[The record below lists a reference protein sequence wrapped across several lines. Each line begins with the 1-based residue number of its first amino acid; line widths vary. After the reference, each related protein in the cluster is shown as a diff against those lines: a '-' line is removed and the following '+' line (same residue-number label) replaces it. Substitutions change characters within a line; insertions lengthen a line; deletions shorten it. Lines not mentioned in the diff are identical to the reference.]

1 MLLKT
6 VYLNQLKNRLIKIC
20 LIFLFFLK
28 LAYFI
33 YGGASVLNENNE
45 EIPLIRKSQP
55 ARGIYLLPNLLTT
68 ISLFMAFYAIVAAMK
83 ADFETAVIGVF
94 IGMIADTLDGRVAR
108 LTNTQTAFGAEYD
121 SLADMV
127 TSGVAPA
134 LIAYSWSLHY
144 LGKLGW
150 LVAFMYTAAVALR
163 LARFNTQLGVAN
175 KRYFQGLPCPSG
187 AAVVISFVWIENY
200 YNFNPESMCIIFAII
215 TFLTSLLMVSNIRY
229 YSFKE
234 IEPKGRVSFVAV
246 SFVVLIIAAI
256 AINPA
261 LTLFLSFTAY
271 AASGPIQT
279 LILRR
284 KMKHKEHTP

>member
-1 MLLKT
+1 MPH
-6 VYLNQLKNRLIKIC
+6 
-20 LIFLFFLK
+20 FFLEWG
-28 LAYFI
+28 I
-33 YGGASVLNENNE
+33 VLDHWSNVLHEDNENSPVN
-45 EIPLIRKSQP
+45 PRFHNP
-55 ARGIYLLPNLLTT
+55 NRGIYLLPNLLTT

-83 ADFETAVIGVF
+83 ADFETAVVSVI

-150 LVAFMYTAAVALR
+150 LIAFVYTASVALR
-163 LARFNTQLGVAN
+163 LARFNTQLGVAT

-187 AAVVISFVWIENY
+187 AGLVISFVWIDNY
-200 YNFNPESMCIIFAII
+200 YSFSPESMSILFAIM
-215 TFLTSLLMVSNIRY
+215 TFCTSLLMVSNIRY

-234 IEPKGRVSFVAV
+234 VEPKGRVSFFAV
-246 SFVVLIIAAI
+246 SFIVLIIAAI

-261 LTLFLSFTAY
+261 LISFLIFGGY
-271 AASGPIQT
+271 AISGPIQN

>member
-1 MLLKT
+1 M
-6 VYLNQLKNRLIKIC
+6 
-20 LIFLFFLK
+20 
-28 LAYFI
+28 
-33 YGGASVLNENNE
+33 NESNE
-45 EIPLIRKSQP
+45 EQALKDKPEP
-55 ARGIYLLPNLLTT
+55 HNRGIYLLPNLLTT

-83 ADFETAVIGVF
+83 ADYETAVIAVF

-108 LTNTQTAFGAEYD
+108 MTNTQTAFGAEYD
-121 SLADMV
+121 SLSDMV

-175 KRYFQGLPCPSG
+175 KRFFQGLPCPSA
-187 AAVVISFVWIENY
+187 AAVVISFVWVDNHY
-200 YNFNPESMCIIFAII
+200 DFNAESMSILLALFSFAV
-215 TFLTSLLMVSNIRY
+215 SLLMVSNIRY
-229 YSFKE
+229 YSFKDLGL
-234 IEPKGRVSFVAV
+234 KGRVPFVYILTFVLLIAAVAV
-246 SFVVLIIAAI
+246 NPSLVLFISFC
-256 AINPA
+256 
-261 LTLFLSFTAY
+261 AY

-284 KMKHKEHTP
+284 KMKHKEPPTTPSP

>member
-1 MLLKT
+1 
-6 VYLNQLKNRLIKIC
+6 
-20 LIFLFFLK
+20 
-28 LAYFI
+28 
-33 YGGASVLNENNE
+33 
-45 EIPLIRKSQP
+45 
-55 ARGIYLLPNLLTT
+55 
-68 ISLFMAFYAIVAAMK
+68 MAFYAIVAAMK
-83 ADFETAVIGVF
+83 TDFEAAVIAVI

-144 LGKLGW
+144 LGKVGW

-163 LARFNTQLGVAN
+163 LARFNTQIGVAN
-175 KRYFQGLPCPSG
+175 KRYFQGLPCPS
-187 AAVVISFVWIENY
+187 AAGLVVSFVWIENY
-200 YNFNPESMCIIFAII
+200 YSFSPESISIFFAIM
-215 TFLTSLLMVSNIRY
+215 TFCVSLLMVSNIRF

-234 IEPKGRVSFVAV
+234 IEPKSRVSFVAALG
-246 SFVVLIIAAI
+246 VVLIIAAI

-261 LTLFLSFTAY
+261 LISFFIFLGY
-271 AASGPIQT
+271 AVSGPIHT
-279 LILRR
+279 LILRH

>member
-1 MLLKT
+1 M
-6 VYLNQLKNRLIKIC
+6 
-20 LIFLFFLK
+20 
-28 LAYFI
+28 
-33 YGGASVLNENNE
+33 NENNE
-45 EIPLIRKSQP
+45 NTLLTRQSQP
-55 ARGIYLLPNLLTT
+55 VRGIYLLPNLLTT

-83 ADFETAVIGVF
+83 VDFEAAVIAVL

-150 LVAFMYTAAVALR
+150 LIAFMYTAAVALR

-187 AAVVISFVWIENY
+187 AGVIISFVWIENY
-200 YNFNPESMCIIFAII
+200 YSFSPESMSILFAII
-215 TFLTSLLMVSNIRY
+215 TFLVSILMVSNIRF
-229 YSFKE
+229 YSFKD
-234 IEPKGRVSFVAV
+234 IEPKGRVSFLAV
-246 SFVVLIIAAI
+246 SGIVLIIAAI

-261 LTLFLSFTAY
+261 LISFLIFCSY
-271 AASGPIQT
+271 AASGPIHT

-284 KMKHKEHTP
+284 RMKHKEHTP